1 MITEG
6 DSNQDSTISAKTV
19 IVNNNDEGS
28 MDGRL
33 FPNPSHETI
42 TYQGKQVKSMGIFDM
57 TGNAVF
63 RWFVMSKTDDEIT
76 ISIKDLRPS
85 MYVLLLDMSD
95 GTREV
100 KRFIKE

>member
-1 MITEG
+1 M
-6 DSNQDSTISAKTV
+6 DS
-19 IVNNNDEGS
+19 
-28 MDGRL
+28 RL

-42 TYQGKQVKSMGIFDM
+42 TYQGKQVKSMSIFDM

-76 ISIKDLRPS
+76 INIKDLRPS